1 MAVAPE
7 PDGEQD
13 GIIRA
18 APDIPGALV
27 DRGIGFQAVGF
38 ALVLLA
44 STTILKLFQGSSF
57 WLYQWFDIA
66 ATGTYWSSIVPL
78 AALFDWMRKMFER
91 GKAIRE
97 AKKAEI
103 RAKER
108 RKGRAEGR
116 AEGLE
121 LGLTRGLT
129 EGRAEGRTEGHAE
142 GLAEGIELG
151 RAQSRTADNERIRAL
166 LESSGLDLPPEIA
179 EAIFG
184 DTTQN
189 GSL

>member
-7 PDGEQD
+7 PEGEQD

-18 APDIPGALV
+18 AADFPGALV
-27 DRGIGFQAVGF
+27 DRGIGFQAAGF
-38 ALVLLA
+38 AVVLLA
-44 STTILKLFQGSSF
+44 STTVLKLFQGSSF

-103 RAKER
+103 RAEER
-108 RKGRAEGR
+108 RR
-116 AEGLE
+116 
-121 LGLTRGLT
+121 
-129 EGRAEGRTEGHAE
+129 GRAEGRTAE
-142 GLAEGIELG
+142 
-151 RAQSRTADNERIRAL
+151 NERLRAL
-166 LESSGLDLPPEIA
+166 LEASGLALPPEIA
-179 EAIFG
+179 EAMFG
-184 DTTQN
+184 DDAQN
-189 GSL
+189 GS

>member
-18 APDIPGALV
+18 AADFPGALV

-38 ALVLLA
+38 ALVLLV
-44 STTILKLFQGSSF
+44 STTVLKLFHGSGF

-66 ATGTYWSSIVPL
+66 VTGTYWSSIVPL

-108 RKGRAEGR
+108 RKGREEGIAEGI
-116 AEGLE
+116 E
-121 LGLTRGLT
+121 RGLT
-129 EGRAEGRTEGHAE
+129 AGRAE
-142 GLAEGIELG
+142 GLAEGIEMG
-151 RAQSRTADNERIRAL
+151 RTQSRTAEIERIRTV
-166 LESSGLDLPPEIA
+166 LEASGLTLSPEIV
-179 EAIFG
+179 EAMFG
-184 DTTQN
+184 DTAQN
-189 GSL
+189 GS

>member
-27 DRGIGFQAVGF
+27 DRGIGFQAAGF

-44 STTILKLFQGSSF
+44 STTVLKLFQGSNF
-57 WLYQWFDIA
+57 WRYQWFDIA

-116 AEGLE
+116 AEG
-121 LGLTRGLT
+121 
-129 EGRAEGRTEGHAE
+129 
-142 GLAEGIELG
+142 
-151 RAQSRTADNERIRAL
+151 RTAENDRLRAL
-166 LESSGLDLPPEIA
+166 LESSGLTLPPEIA
-179 EAIFG
+179 EAMFG
-184 DTTQN
+184 DAAQN
-189 GSL
+189 GY

>member
-7 PDGEQD
+7 PEGEQD

-18 APDIPGALV
+18 AADFPGALV
-27 DRGIGFQAVGF
+27 DRGIGFQAAGF
-38 ALVLLA
+38 AVVLLS
-44 STTILKLFQGSSF
+44 STTVLKLFQGSSF

-103 RAKER
+103 RAEER
-108 RKGRAEGR
+108 RKGHE
-116 AEGLE
+116 
-121 LGLTRGLT
+121 
-129 EGRAEGRTEGHAE
+129 E

-151 RAQSRTADNERIRAL
+151 RAQSRAEDNERIRAL
-166 LESSGLDLPPEIA
+166 LEASGLNLPPEIA

-184 DTTQN
+184 DTTPN
-189 GSL
+189 GS

>member
-7 PDGEQD
+7 PEGEQD

-18 APDIPGALV
+18 AADLPGALV
-27 DRGIGFQAVGF
+27 DRGIGFQAAGF
-38 ALVLLA
+38 AVVLLA
-44 STTILKLFQGSSF
+44 STTVLKLFQGSSF

-66 ATGTYWSSIVPL
+66 ATGTYWSSLVPL

-108 RKGRAEGR
+108 RKGI
-116 AEGLE
+116 E
-121 LGLTRGLT
+121 LGLAQ
-129 EGRAEGRTEGHAE
+129 GRAE

-166 LESSGLDLPPEIA
+166 LEASGLDLPPEIA
-179 EAIFG
+179 AAIFG
-184 DTTQN
+184 DTTPN
-189 GSL
+189 GS